1 MFTTAH
7 VTRDLK
13 SPATGIALRIL

>member
-7 VTRDLK
+7 VIRDLK
-13 SPATGIALRIL
+13 LQVMGIALRIL

>member
-13 SPATGIALRIL
+13 SLATEIALRIL